1 MLVASGVHRVQRHI
15 ICARVCHTPIPSTA
29 ARSRH
34 IYWRDPAD
42 WISIQF
48 SDHLGPE
55 VSKQRL
61 DARELGSLEDMS
73 MQPNKRVNPTVTRRV
88 MWSAFRHHGKSWSE
102 A

>member
-1 MLVASGVHRVQRHI
+1 MAPFLLVAFGCPVVRLHI
-15 ICARVCHTPIPSTA
+15 FFARVSPTPIPSTA

-88 MWSAFRHHGKSWSE
+88 MWSAFRH
-102 A
+102 